1 MGLTLHQHGHGHG
14 GGSSHS
20 HGSGSPHSHGGS
32 PQSHGSS
39 TQSEENINVRAAF
52 IHVVGDFIQSVGVC
66 AAAFVIYFK
75 VEYFLQFSIKNR
87 NKVFVFQPEWRIVD
101 PICTFLFSV
110 LVLMTTF
117 AILKDTLQVLMEGKY

>member
-20 HGSGSPHSHGGS
+20 HGGGSPH
-32 PQSHGSS
+32 SHGSS

-75 VEYFLQFSIKNR
+75 VDY
-87 NKVFVFQPEWRIVD
+87 
-101 PICTFLFSV
+101 
-110 LVLMTTF
+110 
-117 AILKDTLQVLMEGKY
+117 